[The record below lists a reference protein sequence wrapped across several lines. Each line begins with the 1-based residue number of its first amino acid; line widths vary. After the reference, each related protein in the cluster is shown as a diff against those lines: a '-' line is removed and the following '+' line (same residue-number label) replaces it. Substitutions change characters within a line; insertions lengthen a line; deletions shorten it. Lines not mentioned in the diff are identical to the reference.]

1 MEWGDYNNLTNWWTH
16 AYLQNRKF
24 ENTCF
29 PNTMASSFKCNKF
42 VLMRKKVGLRMR
54 RTTGRVENFHWKLN
68 KRGDQSKSACQILWL
83 DLPTNQEW
91 WWQIPLVTAKYP
103 PVAISPTSLVNIFV
117 VIMYDYSMS
126 LFPLKFEPWISFF
139 CPRNPPVLFDTL
151 KYKLYWEARHLKH
164 VLPNYRNISF

>member
-1 MEWGDYNNLTNWWTH
+1 MRICKTANSKIPVSQTPWQVLSSSTNLLWCGKKWVWEWGEP
-16 AYLQNRKF
+16 Q
-24 ENTCF
+24 E
-29 PNTMASSFKCNKF
+29 
-42 VLMRKKVGLRMR
+42 G
-54 RTTGRVENFHWKLN
+54 WKLN
-68 KRGDQSKSACQILWL
+68 KRGEQSKSACQILWL

-117 VIMYDYSMS
+117 VIMYDYSMG

-139 CPRNPPVLFDTL
+139 CPRNPPVLLDTL
-151 KYKLYWEARHLKH
+151 KYKLCWEARHLKH